1 MQMLILTAL
10 GAHRL
15 DSKQE
20 SIPDFATSWLG
31 WRLRSPRGEAV
42 IWTTQGLISY
52 GLGVYRREAELLR
65 NLVPAQH
72 SPAGLR

>member
-15 DSKQE
+15 DSKEE

-42 IWTTQGLISY
+42 MLDYS
-52 GLGVYRREAELLR
+52 GVHFLHTA
-65 NLVPAQH
+65 
-72 SPAGLR
+72 